1 LYDNFVLGRDTSTN
15 KNRLLKPVKTSIA
28 KQSLKKNRTQEN
40 IMDNEESE
48 SIKPIDAEEA
58 LTALKEIKVL
68 SQQIVK
74 LHDKSSDVS
83 TSESEL

>member
-1 LYDNFVLGRDTSTN
+1 
-15 KNRLLKPVKTSIA
+15 
-28 KQSLKKNRTQEN
+28 
-40 IMDNEESE
+40 MDNEESE
-48 SIKPIDAEEA
+48 SIKPTDAEEA